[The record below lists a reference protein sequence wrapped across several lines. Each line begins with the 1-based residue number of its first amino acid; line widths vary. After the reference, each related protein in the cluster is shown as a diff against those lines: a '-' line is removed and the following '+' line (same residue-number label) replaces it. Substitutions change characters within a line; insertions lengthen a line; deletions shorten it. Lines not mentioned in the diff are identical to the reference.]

1 MVKGRERLKYFAIL
15 MHSWMTNIPLNY
27 IIKRIIS
34 YYDDVGRIWVRSTRK
49 FQKFEPNNKELIN
62 YIINELI
69 ADIDN
74 CLRFRIKNYV
84 SNYFWLIESIK
95 PELVMN
101 SNWADYLEY
110 GTTNSEIIALQN
122 IGFPRHL
129 SIFIKEK
136 FNDLIVYS
144 EGHVKSINTEKILE
158 RINKEENS
166 NEYKEILE
174 ILN

>member
-1 MVKGRERLKYFAIL
+1 
-15 MHSWMTNIPLNY
+15 
-27 IIKRIIS
+27 
-34 YYDDVGRIWVRSTRK
+34 
-49 FQKFEPNNKELIN
+49 
-62 YIINELI
+62 
-69 ADIDN
+69 
-74 CLRFRIKNYV
+74 
-84 SNYFWLIESIK
+84 
-95 PELVMN
+95 MN

-166 NEYKEILE
+166 YEYKEILE